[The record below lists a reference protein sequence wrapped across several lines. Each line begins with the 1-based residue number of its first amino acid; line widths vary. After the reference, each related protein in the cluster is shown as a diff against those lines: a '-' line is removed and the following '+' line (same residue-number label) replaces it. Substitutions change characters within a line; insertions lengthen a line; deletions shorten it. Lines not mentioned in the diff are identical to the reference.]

1 MNRDR
6 QMPNWLR
13 FRLRADAGNKDA
25 ALKEAA
31 PHGRLQVRYLAVL
44 GLTAILLAA
53 FAALLALPTQAQ
65 SLTTFVTNTGG
76 SGITD
81 SDRFQ
86 AQSFETGANEGGY
99 TVSQV
104 DILLGDVSGKST
116 SVSIKEDNGG
126 EPGNLVTTLTNPGTL
141 TSNQFNTFTVPDIIT
156 LDANTTYW
164 LTVNEGISSDRV
176 FVSSKPA
183 DDELSLSGWGIGDGS
198 LHRTSE
204 MDSWSNS
211 TSSLMMEILGTTST
225 DATLSDLALEEG
237 GGNEITL
244 TPPFVTGTKSYT
256 ALVANSVSSITLTPT
271 VNDANAT
278 VEYLDASDASI
289 TDTDTSTP
297 ALDAP
302 LAVLGNTFK
311 VKVTAEAGGANTDT
325 YTVVVTREEATV
337 DTDVLVSNTAETA
350 TDGTSSFQAQ
360 RFETGASTG
369 EFTISEVQLLLSTST
384 TGGKSTI
391 VRIREDDNGEPATS
405 TPLATLT
412 NPGTLTADSL
422 NTFTAPVGTTLAAST
437 TYWITVNEGIAL
449 NRVSF
454 AQTQADDETG
464 ETGWSIGN
472 RRIWRS
478 NETDSWTK
486 IGSFSLVIAIK
497 GTAGGTTASTDATLS
512 DLALV
517 DAGGNTITLD
527 PTFESNTINYTASV
541 ANSTDSVTLTA
552 TKNDAN
558 ATAAITSDDDTDTP
572 DKAVLALVV
581 GSNTITVTVTAVN
594 TTTTL
599 TYTVNVTRTDV
610 LVSNTGQPY
619 EISDS
624 DNIQAQSFVTGSR
637 VGGYTIS
644 EVDLLL
650 WHVSGRNTSV
660 SIKENNSSNIP
671 STLVATL
678 TNPGTLTSDSLN
690 TFTAPTGTTLAAG
703 KTYWITVNEG
713 INTNRVG
720 FRRTIETGKTGE
732 ADWSIGKPRLWKEA
746 DGDDWR
752 EAASAILLIA
762 IKAPPDS
769 TTASTDATLRS
780 LALEDA
786 DDNTVTLNPT
796 FASNTITYTA
806 SVANE
811 IDSVALSATKND
823 SNATVII
830 TNDDDTNTPNQA
842 ELDLNVGSN
851 TLTVTVTAEDST
863 TTETYTVRVTRELH
877 TVTIAAEYPRVG
889 AGIEDLVFMLT
900 RTSAPMHALDVTVS
914 IDQDQLWLDSSD
926 LSHTVTFIAG
936 SATATL
942 TLDATSISLTPD
954 ATGNLTATAEGT
966 NITGDSD
973 TVEMI
978 SIATP
983 PITVTYDNSRY
994 TFAENAALAQMKIYA
1009 LATLDPIY
1017 PRAPSRSFSVRFSTN
1032 SASANSVDDFV
1043 PIDWQ
1048 AIFVNA
1054 DYEFVSDRFVAS
1066 KRLQDNN
1073 GDYFAVVNDE
1083 VYEGS
1088 TELLYLQIQ
1097 RFTDLTPDD
1106 LVRFAYPDG
1115 TTCVQPCSDH
1125 EVSIT
1130 DSGDQPVLSLNAN
1143 PTSISEEDDSMTP
1156 GVAENVS
1163 ILTVSAASPKTFSS
1177 DKTIKLVFT
1186 GTATYGTRYTVS
1198 PADTDSNAT
1207 GHQVTLP
1214 ALSPSVQVT
1223 ITAASND
1230 NADGNKGIT
1239 ATGSLGGRVFG
1250 SENIGLP
1257 DDDLA
1262 RTTDIQR
1269 VNSNGTVNTN
1279 TTVAGL
1285 FKVRIH
1291 FMPSATGLLEE
1302 ELEVKGG
1309 TIDQFVSGDISGDN
1323 VWYVDILPDQ
1333 GVTSVTVRVP
1343 PDVVNGGNPAAEVT
1357 YDAVPPLTLVFTTNA
1372 NEPVIA
1378 QFLVTVTFSAEVTE
1392 LPGNTE
1398 GDTTWYF
1405 SPQEDL
1411 VISHGDF
1418 VRHQRGSQ
1426 RESGRVWNIFVQ
1438 PYDSPGTT
1446 TITLPHQRVAT
1457 GSNTDFWNA
1466 EASIEVQAGRRSVD
1480 FELDTYTVDE
1490 GSNLTVKVT
1499 LDADP
1504 LNTVEIPLTAEGQG
1518 DTSDADYSGVPASLT
1533 FNTGE
1538 TEKTFTFLATDDN
1551 SAVDG
1556 KSVKIAIGTP
1566 LPDIIKPGTT
1576 VETTVTITDTVTD
1589 LNEAPLAPDAPTVSA
1604 TSGSTTSL
1612 DVSWTAPTNTGRPS
1626 IDSYDLRYRVGD
1638 TGAWTK
1644 RPQNVVSTNTS
1655 IDNLASDTS
1664 YQVQVRAHNQ
1674 DGNSP
1679 WSTSQT
1685 GTTGTTEE
1693 NVLVSNTGQT
1703 VDGIGDPA
1711 SFGAQSF
1718 STGASNG
1725 GYTISEV
1732 RIRLNHVSPG
1742 ATTLVSIR
1750 EDNNGE
1756 PGDPVAILTN
1766 PASLTSDSVNTF
1778 TATAGTRLDPN
1789 TTYWITTNEGIV
1801 PTAFFALTVSYDET
1815 ADAGWSIGNTRLY
1828 RFRETSTMID
1838 RSSWIIGSKLL
1849 MIAIKGT
1856 AVGGASSDAT
1866 LRGLR
1871 VNDGTNNLT
1880 LTPPFATGTVDYTAS
1895 VGNAVTT
1902 VTLTATVNHAAAS
1915 VSAVTL
1921 NGATITDR
1929 NLTDGTTVPSL
1940 RVGSNEIVV
1949 TVTAENRTTRTYT
1962 VSVTREAATG
1972 TPGVTVSKTALAV
1985 TEQDTTGNIYTLVL
1999 DSQPTASVTVTVG
2012 GHSGT
2017 DVTPSP
2023 AILTFTTNNWN
2034 VTHTVTVT
2042 AVDDADATSDTL
2054 TLTHN
2059 ATSTDRNYDRITI
2072 AGVTV
2077 TVMDNDTA
2085 NLLVNTPTLTVVEE
2099 NSGTFTVKLA
2109 TLPSANVTVSV
2120 SSSDTRAAT
2129 VFPASLTFTTTNW
2142 NVTQTVTV
2150 SAVNDSDTAPETV
2163 TVTLRASGGGYTG
2176 KTDSVSV
2183 SVTDNDT
2190 ANSAPTFTEGSSTS
2204 RAFSET
2210 LSDATV
2216 ATASDIGAVVS
2227 ATDTDTSDKLE
2238 YRLEGTE
2245 ATKFGIISTSGQLR
2259 TNVGEKYDH
2268 EAKPSYAVTVRVMD
2282 GNGGSDTITV
2292 TLNVTDRNEAPLA
2305 PDAPQVS
2312 ATSGSTTSLDV
2323 SWTAPTNTGRPG
2335 IDSYDLQYRVGNS
2348 GSFTNGPQDV
2358 TRTSAAIGNLAPN
2371 TSYQVHVRAT
2381 NDEGNSRWSQN
2392 GDGTTNDL
2400 TRDPAT
2406 DVPSTPTGL
2415 TARTRG
2421 RTQID
2426 LSWDT
2431 PASDGGTPITGYR
2444 IEVSS
2449 DGGSNWS
2456 DLVAN
2461 TGNANRTYPHTGLT
2475 AGDTRHYRVSAVNAN
2490 GTGPASSV
2498 ATAQTTRR
2506 VRPSTMNLYFTESY
2520 GGRNESA
2527 EITHDANSIIG
2538 DCSGEKYFRAYWNG
2552 PSYPA
2557 ADRWEVRAIPHDGG
2571 SVSQIR
2577 VRYRNDDPE
2586 WPEFIGKAR
2595 FSAGQGESSSISF
2608 AVRGRYGE
2616 RWSAWGPTSVL
2627 HCRHTHE

>member
-1 MNRDR
+1 
-6 QMPNWLR
+6 MPNWLR

-350 TDGTSSFQAQ
+350 TNGTSSFQAQ

-497 GTAGGTTASTDATLS
+497 GTAGGTTASADATLNG
-512 DLALV
+512 LALE
-517 DAGGNTITLD
+517 DGDSNAITLD

-581 GSNTITVTVTAVN
+581 GSNTLTVTVTAVN

-1017 PRAPSRSFSVRFSTN
+1017 P
-1032 SASANSVDDFV
+1032 
-1043 PIDWQ
+1043 
-1048 AIFVNA
+1048 
-1054 DYEFVSDRFVAS
+1054 
-1066 KRLQDNN
+1066 
-1073 GDYFAVVNDE
+1073 
-1083 VYEGS
+1083 
-1088 TELLYLQIQ
+1088 
-1097 RFTDLTPDD
+1097 
-1106 LVRFAYPDG
+1106 
-1115 TTCVQPCSDH
+1115 
-1125 EVSIT
+1125 
-1130 DSGDQPVLSLNAN
+1130 
-1143 PTSISEEDDSMTP
+1143 
-1156 GVAENVS
+1156 
-1163 ILTVSAASPKTFSS
+1163 
-1177 DKTIKLVFT
+1177 
-1186 GTATYGTRYTVS
+1186 
-1198 PADTDSNAT
+1198 
-1207 GHQVTLP
+1207 
-1214 ALSPSVQVT
+1214 
-1223 ITAASND
+1223 
-1230 NADGNKGIT
+1230 
-1239 ATGSLGGRVFG
+1239 
-1250 SENIGLP
+1250 
-1257 DDDLA
+1257 
-1262 RTTDIQR
+1262 
-1269 VNSNGTVNTN
+1269 
-1279 TTVAGL
+1279 
-1285 FKVRIH
+1285 
-1291 FMPSATGLLEE
+1291 
-1302 ELEVKGG
+1302 
-1309 TIDQFVSGDISGDN
+1309 
-1323 VWYVDILPDQ
+1323 
-1333 GVTSVTVRVP
+1333 
-1343 PDVVNGGNPAAEVT
+1343 
-1357 YDAVPPLTLVFTTNA
+1357 
-1372 NEPVIA
+1372 
-1378 QFLVTVTFSAEVTE
+1378 
-1392 LPGNTE
+1392 
-1398 GDTTWYF
+1398 
-1405 SPQEDL
+1405 
-1411 VISHGDF
+1411 
-1418 VRHQRGSQ
+1418 
-1426 RESGRVWNIFVQ
+1426 
-1438 PYDSPGTT
+1438 
-1446 TITLPHQRVAT
+1446 
-1457 GSNTDFWNA
+1457 
-1466 EASIEVQAGRRSVD
+1466 GRRRGAFPSD
-1480 FELDTYTVDE
+1480 FL
-1490 GSNLTVKVT
+1490 
-1499 LDADP
+1499 P
-1504 LNTVEIPLTAEGQG
+1504 TA
-1518 DTSDADYSGVPASLT
+1518 LR
-1533 FNTGE
+1533 
-1538 TEKTFTFLATDDN
+1538 
-1551 SAVDG
+1551 
-1556 KSVKIAIGTP
+1556 
-1566 LPDIIKPGTT
+1566 
-1576 VETTVTITDTVTD
+1576 
-1589 LNEAPLAPDAPTVSA
+1589 PTV
-1604 TSGSTTSL
+1604 
-1612 DVSWTAPTNTGRPS
+1612 
-1626 IDSYDLRYRVGD
+1626 
-1638 TGAWTK
+1638 
-1644 RPQNVVSTNTS
+1644 
-1655 IDNLASDTS
+1655 
-1664 YQVQVRAHNQ
+1664 
-1674 DGNSP
+1674 
-1679 WSTSQT
+1679 
-1685 GTTGTTEE
+1685 
-1693 NVLVSNTGQT
+1693 
-1703 VDGIGDPA
+1703 
-1711 SFGAQSF
+1711 
-1718 STGASNG
+1718 
-1725 GYTISEV
+1725 
-1732 RIRLNHVSPG
+1732 
-1742 ATTLVSIR
+1742 
-1750 EDNNGE
+1750 
-1756 PGDPVAILTN
+1756 
-1766 PASLTSDSVNTF
+1766 
-1778 TATAGTRLDPN
+1778 
-1789 TTYWITTNEGIV
+1789 
-1801 PTAFFALTVSYDET
+1801 
-1815 ADAGWSIGNTRLY
+1815 
-1828 RFRETSTMID
+1828 
-1838 RSSWIIGSKLL
+1838 
-1849 MIAIKGT
+1849 
-1856 AVGGASSDAT
+1856 
-1866 LRGLR
+1866 
-1871 VNDGTNNLT
+1871 
-1880 LTPPFATGTVDYTAS
+1880 
-1895 VGNAVTT
+1895 
-1902 VTLTATVNHAAAS
+1902 
-1915 VSAVTL
+1915 
-1921 NGATITDR
+1921 
-1929 NLTDGTTVPSL
+1929 
-1940 RVGSNEIVV
+1940 
-1949 TVTAENRTTRTYT
+1949 
-1962 VSVTREAATG
+1962 
-1972 TPGVTVSKTALAV
+1972 
-1985 TEQDTTGNIYTLVL
+1985 
-1999 DSQPTASVTVTVG
+1999 
-2012 GHSGT
+2012 
-2017 DVTPSP
+2017 
-2023 AILTFTTNNWN
+2023 
-2034 VTHTVTVT
+2034 
-2042 AVDDADATSDTL
+2042 
-2054 TLTHN
+2054 
-2059 ATSTDRNYDRITI
+2059 
-2072 AGVTV
+2072 
-2077 TVMDNDTA
+2077 
-2085 NLLVNTPTLTVVEE
+2085 
-2099 NSGTFTVKLA
+2099 
-2109 TLPSANVTVSV
+2109 
-2120 SSSDTRAAT
+2120 
-2129 VFPASLTFTTTNW
+2129 
-2142 NVTQTVTV
+2142 
-2150 SAVNDSDTAPETV
+2150 
-2163 TVTLRASGGGYTG
+2163 
-2176 KTDSVSV
+2176 
-2183 SVTDNDT
+2183 
-2190 ANSAPTFTEGSSTS
+2190 
-2204 RAFSET
+2204 
-2210 LSDATV
+2210 
-2216 ATASDIGAVVS
+2216 
-2227 ATDTDTSDKLE
+2227 
-2238 YRLEGTE
+2238 
-2245 ATKFGIISTSGQLR
+2245 
-2259 TNVGEKYDH
+2259 
-2268 EAKPSYAVTVRVMD
+2268 
-2282 GNGGSDTITV
+2282 
-2292 TLNVTDRNEAPLA
+2292 
-2305 PDAPQVS
+2305 
-2312 ATSGSTTSLDV
+2312 
-2323 SWTAPTNTGRPG
+2323 
-2335 IDSYDLQYRVGNS
+2335 
-2348 GSFTNGPQDV
+2348 
-2358 TRTSAAIGNLAPN
+2358 
-2371 TSYQVHVRAT
+2371 
-2381 NDEGNSRWSQN
+2381 
-2392 GDGTTNDL
+2392 
-2400 TRDPAT
+2400 
-2406 DVPSTPTGL
+2406 
-2415 TARTRG
+2415 
-2421 RTQID
+2421 
-2426 LSWDT
+2426 
-2431 PASDGGTPITGYR
+2431 
-2444 IEVSS
+2444 
-2449 DGGSNWS
+2449 
-2456 DLVAN
+2456 
-2461 TGNANRTYPHTGLT
+2461 
-2475 AGDTRHYRVSAVNAN
+2475 
-2490 GTGPASSV
+2490 
-2498 ATAQTTRR
+2498 
-2506 VRPSTMNLYFTESY
+2506 
-2520 GGRNESA
+2520 
-2527 EITHDANSIIG
+2527 
-2538 DCSGEKYFRAYWNG
+2538 
-2552 PSYPA
+2552 
-2557 ADRWEVRAIPHDGG
+2557 
-2571 SVSQIR
+2571 
-2577 VRYRNDDPE
+2577 
-2586 WPEFIGKAR
+2586 
-2595 FSAGQGESSSISF
+2595 
-2608 AVRGRYGE
+2608 
-2616 RWSAWGPTSVL
+2616 
-2627 HCRHTHE
+2627 